1 MLAFMSVWI
10 SLCTLLLATTML
22 LYRPAFTD
30 VTVVLVLYF
39 GSPGALCFAGLILW
53 AFRKEDS
60 SDEGITSQRT
70 QCLTAI
76 IMALLAAAIVYILII
91 QSEKIIP
98 IEAAANTFYNSQYGW
113 G

>member
-10 SLCTLLLATTML
+10 SLCTLLLAATML

-30 VTVVLVLYF
+30 TTVVLVLYF

-60 SDEGITSQRT
+60 TDPGMTSQRT
-70 QCLTAI
+70 QCVAAI
-76 IMALLAAAIVYILII
+76 IMALLAAAIVYVLII
-91 QSEKIIP
+91 QSEKFIP
-98 IEAAANTFYNSQYGW
+98 IEAATNTIYNSQHGW